1 MSKAHFR
8 SIFLSDIHLGSKGCQ
23 SKLLLDFLNNNTCEN
38 LFLVGDIIDCW
49 RLSSKLYWPQEHSNV
64 FNKFLSMSRK
74 GTKVYFITGNHDD
87 FLRRYQPLQLGNIEL
102 KEEHSYETFHNK
114 NLLIIHGDQFD
125 IVTTYGRH
133 LALLGDWIYQSLLVL
148 NRYLNSL
155 RSRFGYGYWSLSNYL
170 KQKVKGAVNFMSDYE
185 INVSKECQRRGF
197 DGVVCGHIH
206 KAEIKDINSTI
217 YMNCGDWVESC
228 TALVED
234 EFGSFKIIP
243 WADNQREKIKYL
255 KAS

>member
-87 FLRRYQPLQLGNIEL
+87 FLRRYQPLQLGKIEL

-133 LALLGDWIYQSLLVL
+133 LALLGDWIYQFLLVL

>member
-133 LALLGDWIYQSLLVL
+133 LALLGDWIYQFLLVL
-148 NRYLNSL
+148 NLSL
-155 RSRFGYGYWSLSNYL
+155 
-170 KQKVKGAVNFMSDYE
+170 
-185 INVSKECQRRGF
+185 I
-197 DGVVCGHIH
+197 HI
-206 KAEIKDINSTI
+206 
-217 YMNCGDWVESC
+217 
-228 TALVED
+228 
-234 EFGSFKIIP
+234 
-243 WADNQREKIKYL
+243 
-255 KAS
+255 

>member
-1 MSKAHFR
+1 MSKAHVR

-133 LALLGDWIYQSLLVL
+133 LALLGDWIYQFLLVL